1 MASAGPVC
9 GPISSYSRVR
19 ILHLLFEAGT
29 SQARPHR
36 TIGELCEATALHPNT
51 VREHLQ
57 RLIEGGYVVPTTE
70 HRTTRGRPRVLYSA
84 VTGTPEAS
92 SPVAKQKADDAAR
105 RGDLLRRVL
114 QTGPSMLGE
123 QAVYQLDALVE
134 HLEESGFEPVIDEDS
149 LTVELTPC
157 PHAAARPEHRP
168 VLCQV
173 HLGLMQGVLAQAGG
187 PLTARCVRSATR
199 PEECTVELDRTGL
212 GHPDAGN
219 AGNRSR
225 GTAEFDLRAGS
236 ANTGGPAHGLA

>member
-19 ILHLLFEAGT
+19 ILHLVQ
-29 SQARPHR
+29 SRSHR
-36 TIGELCEATALHPNT
+36 TIGELCEATGLHPNT

-57 RLIEGGYVVPTTE
+57 RLIEGGYVVQATE

-84 VTGTPEAS
+84 ATGAPGAT
-92 SPVAKQKADDAAR
+92 SPVAKQKAGDAAR
-105 RGDLLRRVL
+105 RGDLLRRML
-114 QTGPSMLGE
+114 RTDPSGLG
-123 QAVYQLDALVE
+123 QSATYQLDALVE
-134 HLEESGFEPVIDEDS
+134 HLEESGFEPVIDEDR

-187 PLTARCVRSATR
+187 PLAAGCVRTTER
-199 PEECTVELDRTGL
+199 PEECTVELLRVESTT
-212 GHPDAGN
+212 AGPST
-219 AGNRSR
+219 AGS
-225 GTAEFDLRAGS
+225 GTAGSDMTTGSGTRAGS
-236 ANTGGPAHGLA
+236 ANTGGVAHGLA

>member
-19 ILHLLFEAGT
+19 ILHLV
-29 SQARPHR
+29 QARPHR

-57 RLIEGGYVVPTTE
+57 RLIEGGYVVQATE

-84 VTGTPEAS
+84 ATGAPEAS
-92 SPVAKQKADDAAR
+92 SPVAKQKVDDAAR
-105 RGDLLRRVL
+105 RGDLLRRML
-114 QTGPSMLGE
+114 QIESSGLG
-123 QAVYQLDALVE
+123 QRAVYQLDALVE
-134 HLEESGFEPVIDEDS
+134 HLEESGFEPVIDEDR

-187 PLTARCVRSATR
+187 PLTARCVRSAAR
-199 PEECTVELDRTGL
+199 PEECTVELDRVGGSRFAVDDRVGSPTGSASAHL
-212 GHPDAGN
+212 TGSRTGSTN
-219 AGNRSR
+219 AG
-225 GTAEFDLRAGS
+225 GS
-236 ANTGGPAHGLA
+236 AHGLA